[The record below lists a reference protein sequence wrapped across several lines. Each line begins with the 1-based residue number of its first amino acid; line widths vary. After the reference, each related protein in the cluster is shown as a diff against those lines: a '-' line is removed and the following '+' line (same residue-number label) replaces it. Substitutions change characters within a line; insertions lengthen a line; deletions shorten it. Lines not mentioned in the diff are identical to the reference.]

1 MNDSARVIAGRYEL
15 GKLIGRGGMAEV
27 YSGVDT
33 RLGRT
38 VAIKLLKSDLANDSS
53 FEARFRQ
60 EAQASARMAHPTIV
74 RVYDAGDEI
83 TVDSDGVE
91 RHLPYI
97 VMELVRGEVLRDILR
112 QRKLTQQE
120 AIAYA
125 TGVLTALEFS
135 HAAGVIHRDIKPA
148 NVMITESNAIKVMD
162 FGIARAVSDSSA
174 TLAQTN
180 GIVGTAQYF
189 SPEQARGETVDHRT
203 DLYSTGVL
211 LYEMLVGRP
220 PFTGDTAVSVAYQHV
235 SETAISPA
243 AVNPV
248 ISLAIDSVV
257 MKSLSKERNQRFQ
270 SAGEFRAALAAAVL
284 GQSVSSWSDDIQPA
298 TAPMEPIVETVVAPV
313 LPTLD
318 PFEELLAAANEETT
332 KEINKPLISASDETV
347 VMDKPEIDEFSQLGF
362 AAGPTQVIN
371 TTRAKSSAEPPS
383 AALIWGFGSG
393 ISVLVLGLL
402 VWLIASGGSM
412 FSSGGDSS
420 NQIYVANVIGK
431 TYDEAYSTLTEQKL
445 LVDKQ
450 LQSSDSVESGLVIS
464 TDPPA
469 GVRVGVKTTVTVLVS
484 AGKDQVRMPDLTGM
498 TEVDAL
504 SAINAAGLTLG
515 TITQSDSPT
524 VAQNLVISS
533 DPLPNTSVSLKSVVN
548 LAISTGTVT
557 VPDVVNLELIDA
569 TAQLSVPTVGYIV
582 KTDLA
587 FDCKGTAGTVV
598 IAQSIQPG
606 AQPQGQT
613 ITLTLECIV
622 IPTGTVTVPD
632 VVNLEVSDARAQ
644 LSDPAV
650 GYVVLTDLSPSCAGT
665 AGTAVIAQSIQP
677 GVQPQGQTIT
687 LTLECISDAG

>member
-15 GKLIGRGGMAEV
+15 GQLIGRGGMAEV
-27 YSGVDT
+27 YSGIDT

-38 VAIKLLKSDLANDSS
+38 VAIKLLKSDLAADSS

-83 TVDSDGVE
+83 SVDSNGVE

-112 QRKLTQQE
+112 QRRLTQQE

-148 NVMITESNAIKVMD
+148 NVMITETNAIKVMD

-211 LYEMLVGRP
+211 LYEMLAGRP

-235 SETAISPA
+235 SETAPSPSTL
-243 AVNPV
+243 NPA

-257 MKSLSKERNQRFQ
+257 MKSLSKERNDRFQ
-270 SAGEFRAALAAAVL
+270 SASEFRSALAAAVL
-284 GQSVSSWSDDIQPA
+284 GQSVSSWSDEQQPA
-298 TAPMEPIVETVVAPV
+298 TAPMEPIVEAVAPPV
-313 LPTLD
+313 LPTVD
-318 PFEELLAAANEETT
+318 PFEELIASANEESTGG
-332 KEINKPLISASDETV
+332 IQKPAAVDETV
-347 VMDKPEIDEFSQLGF
+347 VMDSGTEDGFSQLGF
-362 AAGPTQVIN
+362 ATGPTQVIN
-371 TTRAKSSAEPPS
+371 TTDTKIKNSTDAPS

-393 ISVLVLGLL
+393 ISVLLLGLL
-402 VWLIASGGSM
+402 VWIIASGGSM
-412 FSSGGDSS
+412 FNFGGNGS
-420 NQIYVANVIGK
+420 NKIAVANVIGK
-431 TYDEAYSTLTEQKL
+431 TYDEAYQTLTKQDL

-450 LQSSDSVESGLVIS
+450 FQLSDTIESGLVIS

-469 GVRVGVKTTVTVLVS
+469 GQQVGAKTTITVLVS
-484 AGKDQVRMPDLTGM
+484 AGKEQVLVPDVSGK
-498 TEVDAL
+498 TEADAL
-504 SAINAAGLTLG
+504 TALTAAGLTLG
-515 TITQSDSPT
+515 TITQSDSAN

-533 DPLPNTSVSLKSVVN
+533 DPMPNTSVPAKSVVN
-548 LAISTGTVT
+548 LVISTGTVT
-557 VPDVVNLELIDA
+557 VPNVVNLELNDA
-569 TAQLSVPTVGYIV
+569 TAQLSALTVGYIV
-582 KTDLA
+582 QTDLA
-587 FDCKGTAGTVV
+587 PTCTGTAGTTV

-606 AQPQGQT
+606 SQPQGQT
-613 ITLTLECIV
+613 IVLTLECI
-622 IPTGTVTVPD
+622 G
-632 VVNLEVSDARAQ
+632 
-644 LSDPAV
+644 
-650 GYVVLTDLSPSCAGT
+650 
-665 AGTAVIAQSIQP
+665 
-677 GVQPQGQTIT
+677 
-687 LTLECISDAG
+687 

>member
-1 MNDSARVIAGRYEL
+1 MNESARVIAGRYEL
-15 GKLIGRGGMAEV
+15 GQLIGRGGMAEV

-38 VAIKLLKSDLANDSS
+38 VAIKLLKSDLAADSS

-83 TVDSDGVE
+83 TVDSNGVE

-112 QRKLTQQE
+112 QRRLTQQE

-148 NVMITESNAIKVMD
+148 NVMITETNAVKVMD

-211 LYEMLVGRP
+211 LYEMLAGRP

-235 SETAISPA
+235 SETAPSPSSL
-243 AVNPV
+243 NPT

-257 MKSLSKERNQRFQ
+257 MKSLSKERSERFQ
-270 SAGEFRAALAAAVL
+270 SASEFRSALAAAVL
-284 GQSVSSWSDDIQPA
+284 GQSVSSWSDEQQPA
-298 TAPMEPIVETVVAPV
+298 TAPMEPIVEPVLPPV
-313 LPTLD
+313 LPTVD
-318 PFEELLAAANEETT
+318 PFEELLASANEESTGG
-332 KEINKPLISASDETV
+332 IQKPASVEETV
-347 VMDKPEIDEFSQLGF
+347 VMDSAEDGFSQLGF
-362 AAGPTQVIN
+362 ATGQTPVIKEADTKTKN
-371 TTRAKSSAEPPS
+371 STDAPS

-393 ISVLVLGLL
+393 ISVLLLGLL
-402 VWLIASGGSM
+402 VWIIASGGAV
-412 FSSGGDSS
+412 FNFGGNGS
-420 NQIYVANVIGK
+420 NKIAVANVIGK
-431 TYDEAYSTLTEQKL
+431 TYDEAYQTLTKQDL

-450 LQSSDSVESGLVIS
+450 LQLSDTIESGLVIS

-469 GVRVGVKTTVTVLVS
+469 GQQVGAKTTITVLVS
-484 AGKDQVRMPDLTGM
+484 AGKEQVLVPDLSGK
-498 TEVDAL
+498 TEADAL
-504 SAINAAGLTLG
+504 TALTAAGLTLG
-515 TITQSDSPT
+515 TITQSDSAN

-533 DPLPNTSVSLKSVVN
+533 DPMPNTSVSAKSVVN
-548 LAISTGTVT
+548 LVISTGTVT
-557 VPDVVNLELIDA
+557 VPNVVNLEINDA
-569 TAQLSVPTVGYIV
+569 TSQLSSIAVGYIV
-582 KTDLA
+582 QTDLA
-587 FDCKGTAGTVV
+587 PTCTGKAGTTV

-606 AQPQGQT
+606 SQPQGQT
-613 ITLTLECIV
+613 IVLTLEC
-622 IPTGTVTVPD
+622 
-632 VVNLEVSDARAQ
+632 
-644 LSDPAV
+644 V
-650 GYVVLTDLSPSCAGT
+650 G
-665 AGTAVIAQSIQP
+665 
-677 GVQPQGQTIT
+677 
-687 LTLECISDAG
+687 